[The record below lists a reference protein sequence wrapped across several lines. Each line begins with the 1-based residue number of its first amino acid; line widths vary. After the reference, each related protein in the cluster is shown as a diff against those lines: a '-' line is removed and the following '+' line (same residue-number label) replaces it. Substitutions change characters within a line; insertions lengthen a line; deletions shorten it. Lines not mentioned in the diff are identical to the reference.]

1 MPITVSAK
9 LLIFDRTAN
18 TTPFIMP
25 ISHLILK
32 KKRVLCKIYA
42 K

>member
-1 MPITVSAK
+1 MPIPVSAK
-9 LLIFDRTAN
+9 LLIFERTAN
-18 TTPFIMP
+18 TTPLILP
-25 ISHLILK
+25 ASHLIIK